1 MADLGTMSLLLALA
15 LAAYAAI
22 GSVAGARMGSA
33 DLVMS
38 ARRSSYM
45 AGTALA
51 VAVGAMVYAFVSHDF
66 SIEYVRG
73 HSNLAQDQ
81 AFTWVSMYAGNEGSL
96 LYITFMLTAMS
107 IVAIYVMPR
116 RLEQSRPYTIAILMA
131 IVVFF
136 VTVMLLLAD
145 PFAPAPFADTDGV
158 GVNPL
163 LRHPGM
169 FIHPPL
175 QMAGLVGIAI
185 PFAFVAGA
193 MIAGQTRDQW
203 LDAAR
208 VSAIAVWAVLSAGL
222 LIGAWWAYTI
232 LGWGGYWSWDPI
244 ENVAVMPWLVLTAF
258 IHSVMV
264 QKRRGMFRM
273 WNVALLSMAFV
284 LAQFGLFINRGG
296 PVVSVHSFGAST
308 IGSVFLGF
316 MLVSLAFALIVFLWR
331 YPALKSDRPLESF
344 LSREAAFLVN
354 NFLFL
359 GVAFVTLWGV
369 LFPLFSEFA
378 NDQTVTVS
386 APWYNQINGPILL
399 AIVILMGIGP
409 LLPWRRTTMGSVQR
423 WLTIPIAIGVAT
435 MALLWITGV
444 HELWAVIGFGALTLV
459 MSAVFEE
466 WYRGTM
472 SQRRAGHNFASGW
485 WRMVNGNRPRHGGYI
500 VHIAIIALGIGIIGT
515 NFFHQRADV
524 ALAPGESFTLD
535 EYRVE
540 YVGVE
545 SEQTADRISEWA
557 NVNVFKGEEQIA
569 TLAPWRALY
578 PVFNIASVR
587 AAVHNNPLVDVP
599 LLPGYLDPGLEDLYI
614 VPSEFLADGRVVLR
628 ISINPAAWWLWVSG
642 PIFII
647 GTLIA
652 LWPAPAL
659 ERRTV
664 PARTRFPSRPQPAQP
679 VGV

>member
-1 MADLGTMSLLLALA
+1 MADLGTMTLLLALA
-15 LAAYAAI
+15 LALYAGI
-22 GSVAGARMGSA
+22 GSVAGARLGSG
-33 DLVMS
+33 DLIMS

-45 AGTALA
+45 SGIALA
-51 VAVGAMVYAFVSHDF
+51 VATGALVYAFVTHDF

-73 HSNLAQDQ
+73 HSDRAQSQ
-81 AFTWVSMYAGNEGSL
+81 ALTWVAMYAGNEGSL
-96 LYITFMLTAMS
+96 LYITAIFTIMAMA
-107 IVAIYVMPR
+107 AIYASPR
-116 RLEQSRPYTIAILMA
+116 RLEPSRPYIIAILMGMS
-131 IVVFF
+131 IFF
-136 VTVMLLLAD
+136 IAVLLTLAD
-145 PFAPAPFADTDGV
+145 PFAPTAVEDDRGI

-175 QMAGLVGIAI
+175 QMAGLVGVAI

-208 VSAIAVWAVLSAGL
+208 VSAIVVWAVLSAGL

-308 IGSVFLGF
+308 IGGVFLGF
-316 MLVSLAFALIVFLWR
+316 MLFSLVFALAVFLWR
-331 YPALKSDRPLESF
+331 SPFLKSDRPLESF
-344 LSREAAFLVN
+344 LSREASFLVN

-359 GVAFVTLWGV
+359 GGTFVTLWGL

-378 NDQTVTVS
+378 NDETVTVS
-386 APWYNQINGPILL
+386 APWFNQINGPLLL

-409 LLPWRRTTMGSVQR
+409 LLPWRRTTMSSAQR
-423 WLTIPIAIGVAT
+423 WLSIPIAVAAAT
-435 MALLWITGV
+435 IVLIWISGV
-444 HELWAVIGFGALTLV
+444 HELWAVVGFGALSMVIT
-459 MSAVFEE
+459 AVIEE

-472 SQRRAGHNFASGW
+472 AQRRAGLNIAAGW
-485 WRMVNGNRPRHGGYI
+485 WRMVSGNRPRHGGYI
-500 VHIAIIALGIGIIGT
+500 VHIAIIALGIGVIGT
-515 NFFHQRADV
+515 NFFQQKADV

-540 YVGVE
+540 YVNTKD
-545 SEQTADRISEWA
+545 EQRSDRISEWA
-557 NVNVFKGEEQIA
+557 NVNVFKDDEQIA
-569 TLAPWRALY
+569 SLSPLRAFY
-578 PVFNIASVR
+578 PVFNMASVR
-587 AAVHNNPLVDVP
+587 ASVYNVPLVNIP
-599 LLPGYLDPGLEDLYI
+599 GLPGYLNPGLEDLYI
-614 VPSEFLADGRVVLR
+614 VPSEFLDDGRVVLR
-628 ISINPAAWWLWVSG
+628 ISINPAAWWLWISG
-642 PIFII
+642 PIFVI
-647 GTLIA
+647 GTIIA
-652 LWPAPAL
+652 LWPAPAF

-664 PARTRFPSRPQPAQP
+664 PARTRTPSTPRPAE
-679 VGV
+679 